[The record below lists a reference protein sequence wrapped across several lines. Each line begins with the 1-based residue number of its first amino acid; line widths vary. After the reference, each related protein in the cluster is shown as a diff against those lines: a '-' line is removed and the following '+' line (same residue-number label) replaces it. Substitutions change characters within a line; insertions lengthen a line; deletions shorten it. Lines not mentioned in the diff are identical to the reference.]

1 MRRPGRVPQNS
12 ALVAVASAATRAR
25 HCVTALGAAV
35 LAVGCSSTQAHKAAT
50 VTKGAAR
57 EAWTA
62 TRGATAKFSDYVRN
76 ADFWKKNHDSS
87 NFGDLG
93 VLHLLRKAG
102 VLKGKQPG
110 VGPAPGVHPFPV
122 GHYKGD
128 YGWPLEAGVVSS
140 EFGARWGRPHKG
152 IDVAAAKGEPVYA
165 SADGEVIYAGNGLT
179 GYGNV
184 VIVRHDEVTT
194 TLYAHNSS
202 LKVKAGVEVKAGTV
216 IARVGSTGHSTGPHC
231 HFEYR
236 DQDVA
241 INPRE
246 KLIKSP
252 F

>member
-1 MRRPGRVPQNS
+1 M
-12 ALVAVASAATRAR
+12 RAR
-25 HCVTALGAAV
+25 LSISVLGAAV
-35 LAVGCSSTQAHKAAT
+35 LAAGCSSTQAETAAT
-50 VTKGAAR
+50 ATKEAAR
-57 EAWTA
+57 GAWTA
-62 TRGATAKFSDYVRN
+62 TKRAASKFEDYVRN

-87 NFGDLG
+87 NLSDLG
-93 VLHLLRKAG
+93 VVHLLRKAG
-102 VLKGKQPG
+102 VLKSGKPG

-122 GHYKGD
+122 AHYKGE

-140 EFGARWGRPHKG
+140 EFGPRWGHLHKG

-165 SADGEVIYAGNGLT
+165 SADGEVIYAGDGLT

-184 VIVRHDEVTT
+184 VILRHDEVTT

-202 LKVKAGVEVKAGTV
+202 LKVREGDKVKAGTV
-216 IARVGSTGHSTGPHC
+216 IAAVGSTGHSTGPHC

-241 INPRE
+241 LNPRG
-246 KLIKSP
+246 KLIASR